1 MLVRTN
7 AIVLRRM
14 RYSDT
19 SIIATLLTED
29 RGIES
34 VLAKGARSPKS
45 RLAGVL
51 EPLEQLEVLYYIK
64 PGRELH
70 ILRSAERTRV
80 RQQIQTSY
88 DHTIAALKIAELVLN
103 LELPSRPE
111 PEVYRLATTVLA
123 TLDAAQQGIEAFPIA
138 FALRIAAV
146 HGFPLQLDYTRSDMV
161 LQQFTFNIDR
171 GTIEP
176 FQHETVMPH
185 SQGSTMSG
193 GELIDERTVAALQA
207 LAHDP
212 LENFEEK
219 LIDSGT
225 LDKCR
230 RIAERYVEYHFERR
244 LWKGNQSA
252 TGRRTYP

>member
-34 VLAKGARSPKS
+34 VLAKGARSPKR
-45 RLAGVL
+45 RLAAVL

-80 RQQIQTSY
+80 RQRIQTSY

-123 TLDAAQQGIEAFPIA
+123 TLDAAQRGIEAFPIA

-146 HGFPLQLDYTRSDMV
+146 HGFPLQLEYARSDM
-161 LQQFTFNIDR
+161 LMQQFIFDVGR
-171 GTIEP
+171 GTVEP
-176 FQHETVMPH
+176 FQNETYLTN
-185 SQGSTMSG
+185 SQGSIMSG
-193 GELIDERTVAALQA
+193 GELIDERTVAALRA
-207 LAHDP
+207 LVHDP
-212 LENFEEK
+212 LEIFEEK
-219 LIDSGT
+219 LIDSAT

-230 RIAERYVEYHFERR
+230 RIAERYVEYHFERQ
-244 LWKGNQSA
+244 LWKSSLTA
-252 TGRRTYP
+252 TDRRTYL